1 MRYLPLLLV
10 LGVQIYAL
18 IDCILTPSDQA
29 RHMPK
34 AAWFLVILLV
44 PLVGAASWLFL
55 GRPRGGAS
63 EQVGGGASPGRVQG
77 PIGPED
83 DPEFL
88 AQLREIDIEH
98 QRMLKQWEEDLRRRE
113 QDLRDESDQ
122 QGGTDKDRPD

>member
-18 IDCILTPSDQA
+18 IDCILTPSGQV

-34 AAWFLVILLV
+34 AAWFLVILV

-55 GRPRGGAS
+55 GRPRRGAS
-63 EQVGGGASPGRVQG
+63 EQVGGAESHGQVQG